1 MIITKVTAKLF
12 FKISGLLGYS
22 LFPLSL
28 LSSPQVLHK
37 MNNMVKNTG
46 KRTKQQPL
54 GESSKRPC
62 LGNYLQTRIE
72 MVQSERESASSAASS
87 EV

>member
-28 LSSPQVLHK
+28 LSSPQVK

-54 GESSKRPC
+54 SESSKRRRP
-62 LGNYLQTRIE
+62 GNNYLQTRIQ
-72 MVQSERESASSAASS
+72 MVQSERESASSADSS